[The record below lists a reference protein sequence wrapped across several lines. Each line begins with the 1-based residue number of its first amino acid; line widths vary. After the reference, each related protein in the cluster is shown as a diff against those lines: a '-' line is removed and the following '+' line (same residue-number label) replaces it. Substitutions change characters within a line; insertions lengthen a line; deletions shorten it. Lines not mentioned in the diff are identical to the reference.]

1 MCSSKITRKS
11 LRISS
16 ISLKATEV
24 ATPTQSNEE
33 LEVVAVVNSV
43 EATRTTTITTITIT
57 DILMVVIRS
66 KDSTETSIT
75 ITTTTKVVLDQ
86 VEITTIQEATIIA
99 TATPIVANTATIVI
113 SRDETDHR
121 NSNSNNHSRTIKV
134 TMESSSMDKM
144 VLGEGSSMRKRKP
157 TIDHISA

>member
-1 MCSSKITRKS
+1 LKIIAFLLK
-11 LRISS
+11 
-16 ISLKATEV
+16 KATEV
-24 ATPTQSNEE
+24 ATPTQSKEE
-33 LEVVAVVNSV
+33 LEVVEVVNSV

-66 KDSTETSIT
+66 KVSTETSIT
-75 ITTTTKVVLDQ
+75 ITTTTTKVVLDQ
-86 VEITTIQEATIIA
+86 VEITTIQEVTIIA